1 MKKQWALTLGLGLA
15 LSIPGA
21 VSAEHPEH
29 PTEKPAKAAEHPE
42 HPSKPAKAEHPEH
55 PARPAAKAKPVQ
67 LNDVARSAAAWA
79 KAEQKKA
86 GGRLKVRDDQQ
97 GKDLNLKF
105 VKIHKERLSKTAPDT
120 YFVCADFKDQD
131 GQVYDMDIF
140 MKGSDP
146 KNLAA
151 ASDLKL
157 HKQNGKARYS
167 WSEKDGVWVTEP
179 VK

>member
-1 MKKQWALTLGLGLA
+1 MTKQWTLAVGLA
-15 LSIPGA
+15 MALATGGIQAG
-21 VSAEHPEH
+21 EHPEH
-29 PTEKPAKAAEHPE
+29 PTEKSEKAKTAEHPE
-42 HPSKPAKAEHPEH
+42 HPEK
-55 PARPAAKAKPVQ
+55 AAKKEKSMAKPVM
-67 LNDVARSAAAWA
+67 LDDVAKSAAAWA
-79 KAEQKKA
+79 KAEQKKS
-86 GGRLKVRDDQQ
+86 GGRLKVRDDVQ

-105 VKIHKERLSKTAPDT
+105 VKIHKERLSKTAEDT

-140 MKGSDP
+140 MQGKDP
-146 KNLAA
+146 KKLIA

-179 VK
+179 TK